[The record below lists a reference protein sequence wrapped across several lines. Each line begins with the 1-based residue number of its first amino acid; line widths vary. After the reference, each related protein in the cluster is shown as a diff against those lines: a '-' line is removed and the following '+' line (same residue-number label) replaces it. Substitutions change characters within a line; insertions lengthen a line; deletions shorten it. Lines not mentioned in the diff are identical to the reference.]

1 MVGILMRSIIVLG
14 RKAFPVIFAL
24 GLFLSSMELTSIIAG
39 ACSAPCDMLC
49 GQQSGRLKEFGQ
61 PRGCCCGANEPLCD
75 VSKGCAS
82 GLPEFALSVV
92 PMVTNP
98 TPAHITVNTT
108 YLSSSLHF
116 PVGLNDTVWTLAIGP
131 PVPLFLSSL
140 CLLC

>member
-14 RKAFPVIFAL
+14 RKAFHVIFAL
-24 GLFLSSMELTSIIAG
+24 GLFLCSMELTSIIAG
-39 ACSAPCDMLC
+39 ACSAPCDILC

-75 VSKGCAS
+75 VSKSCAS

-92 PMVTNP
+92 PMVKNP
-98 TPAHITVNTT
+98 TPAHIVVNTT
-108 YLSSSLHF
+108 YVSTCLDF
-116 PVGLNDTVWTLAIGP
+116 PAGINTVWTLAIGP